1 MARSLRV
8 TLFALATLAGM
19 GQPGKKSD
27 TTEGCLPAGITPS
40 EVVSAVRV
48 KGPASDKVEKTT
60 VQDRLR
66 SLGARCQD
74 GKLVDSAGKEI
85 CFFRLVGC
93 WGNPPFNYRDI
104 LRRQNEELSKLREHR
119 TVIEITCNPSGLPP
133 E

>member
-1 MARSLRV
+1 
-8 TLFALATLAGM
+8 
-19 GQPGKKSD
+19 
-27 TTEGCLPAGITPS
+27 
-40 EVVSAVRV
+40 VSAVRV

-74 GKLVDSAGKEI
+74 GELVDSAGKEI

-93 WGNPPFNYRDI
+93 WGNPPFKYRDI
-104 LRRQNEELSKLREHR
+104 LRRQNEELSKLREHC

-133 E
+133 EDRVDLVDIAPLSSLQSWELDAAAP